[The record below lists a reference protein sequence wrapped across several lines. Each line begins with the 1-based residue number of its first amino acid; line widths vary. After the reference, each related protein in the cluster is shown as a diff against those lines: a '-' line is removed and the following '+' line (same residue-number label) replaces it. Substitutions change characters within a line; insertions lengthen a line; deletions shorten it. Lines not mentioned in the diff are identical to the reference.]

1 MMKTSGLVVAVLAAF
16 ALRPDVSIA
25 HDPASHDPAMEAQ
38 GQPSGRSI
46 YNLDEPWTTQEGV
59 TAPLAS
65 LAGKPVVAAM
75 GYTTCKDMCP
85 AIVADMMW
93 IEKHLPAGAADRIR
107 FAFFSL
113 DSEAGTPERLR
124 LYADSHGLDTTRWT
138 LLKAADDD
146 TVRELAAALGVAY
159 RPDGQGGFDHAA
171 VISLIDEKGEIVV
184 QQRGT
189 QASSDELLAAL
200 NSLLEKRK

>member
-1 MMKTSGLVVAVLAAF
+1 MTKTSGLVVAVLALL
-16 ALRPDVSIA
+16 ALRPAVSMA
-25 HDPASHDPAMEAQ
+25 HDPANNDAATEAQ

-93 IEKHLPAGAADRIR
+93 IEKHLPAGAADRVR

-113 DSEAGTPERLR
+113 DSEADTPERLR

-138 LLKAADDD
+138 LLRAADDE

-171 VISLIDEKGEIVV
+171 VISLIDERGEIVV
-184 QQRGT
+184 QLRGT
-189 QASSDELLAAL
+189 QASSDEFVAAL
-200 NSLLEKRK
+200 NSLLEKRN